1 MMAKLPKLFKSLTT
15 FLFLLLCFCSKQNK
29 TPEKIAEL
37 TFEIDSTKLELTTSD
52 QNLGIQFNAPKGW
65 TPVPPAMLEQFN
77 QQDSAVFLEGSSFV
91 IQPISIFLNNV
102 DKSLLYVSKIQ
113 NAQDSI
119 SIDGYK
125 QSIQKHLVPTKMGDF
140 RKDGIIFTQFLIQDE
155 NRVNFKLLFFN
166 SKNQLIQFD
175 YIVPKD
181 VYLAE
186 LKAIESSIGSLKL
199 IG

>member
-1 MMAKLPKLFKSLTT
+1 MRILYKILNIVLFS
-15 FLFLLLCFCSKQNK
+15 FLLFCSKEEK
-29 TPEKIAEL
+29 TSPPEVAEL
-37 TFEIDSTKLELTTSD
+37 TFEIDSTKLELTSSD

-65 TPVPPAMLEQFN
+65 TPILPAVFEQFN
-77 QQDSAVFLEGSSFV
+77 KQDSSVFVEGSNV
-91 IQPISIFLNNV
+91 VVQPISIFLNNA
-102 DKSLLYVSKIQ
+102 DKSLLYVSQIQ

-140 RKDGIIFTQFLIQDE
+140 RKDGIIFTQFLIQNE
-155 NRVNFKLLFFN
+155 NHVIFKLLFFN
-166 SKNQLIQFD
+166 SRNQLIQFD